1 MVYILNKLYRSCFLF
16 LLLLS
21 LNGCIALGIA
31 TTATTGAMVAD
42 ERTFGS
48 IVDDKV
54 ITTKVKYE
62 LVKNSTE
69 GNSLKAVS
77 VDVYE
82 GRVLLT
88 GHVPNAESKDE
99 AEKVAWLVRGVK
111 EVIND
116 STISKKGEL
125 NGAKDLWITTKI
137 KTQLLMAKEIRSVN
151 YKVVVYD
158 GIVYL
163 LGIAG
168 SQDEIDI
175 ALQIASEVKGVSKVK
190 NYIVVKTD
198 ARRAD

>member
-1 MVYILNKLYRSCFLF
+1 MVYILNKVYGSCFLF

-69 GNSLKAVS
+69 ENSLKAVS
-77 VDVYE
+77 VNVYE

-99 AEKVAWLVRGVK
+99 AEKASWLVRGVK

-158 GIVYL
+158 AIVYL